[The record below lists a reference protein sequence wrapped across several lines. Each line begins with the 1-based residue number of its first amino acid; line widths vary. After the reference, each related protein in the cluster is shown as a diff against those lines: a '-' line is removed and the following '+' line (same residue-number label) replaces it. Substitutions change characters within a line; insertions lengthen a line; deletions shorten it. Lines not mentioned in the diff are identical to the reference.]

1 VSRFGHGRSTCS
13 AECRTGNVLSRG
25 RVLMVALIVAL
36 VSMPIAA
43 HAESTTDRI
52 ERTRSAID
60 ATAARWFESQQQAAA
75 LDEEI
80 ATLEQQVVQAQRHA
94 GRTGDLARAR
104 ALAIY
109 KGSGSD
115 FGPVFDSDNA
125 LDSVRRAELLD
136 RANGESER
144 AIDALETAMIDLA
157 DKREELESRRGAQ
170 TSVAE
175 ELRSE
180 QAQLEGQLGELQ
192 ARAAKEAAATAA
204 AEAQE
209 QAAATA
215 AQPKSA
221 PASRAPAPAK
231 APSSRPAVATTP
243 PPPASGG
250 THPHHDHPFL
260 VCTRAR
266 ESGGNYGIVSASG
279 KYHGAYQF
287 SPTTWNATASHAGR
301 VDLVGVLPSR
311 AGVYEQDDMAWT
323 LYQWQGK
330 GPWGGRC

>member
-1 VSRFGHGRSTCS
+1 VSRFGHGRSTRS

-25 RVLMVALIVAL
+25 RVLMVALVVAL
-36 VSMPIAA
+36 VSMPVAA
-43 HAESTTDRI
+43 HAESTTDKI
-52 ERTRSAID
+52 TRTRSAID
-60 ATAARWFESQQQAAA
+60 ATAARWFESQQQADA

-80 ATLEQQVVQAQRHA
+80 ATLEQQVAHAQQHA

-157 DKREELESRRGAQ
+157 DKREELEARRAAQ
-170 TSVAE
+170 TSVTDQ
-175 ELRSE
+175 LRRE
-180 QAQLEGQLGELQ
+180 QAELEGQLEDLR
-192 ARAAKEAAATAA
+192 ARADQEAAA
-204 AEAQE
+204 
-209 QAAATA
+209 AAATQAREA
-215 AQPKSA
+215 AAKPKPA
-221 PASRAPAPAK
+221 PASRAAPAPK
-231 APSSRPAVATTP
+231 QAPSSRPAVAVT
-243 PPPASGG
+243 PPPASSGG
-250 THPHHDHPFL
+250 TNPHHDDPFL

-266 ESGGNYGIVSASG
+266 ESGGNYSVVSASG

-301 VDLVGVLPSR
+301 VDLVGVLPSH
-311 AGVYEQDDMAWT
+311 AGVYDQDDMAWT